1 MVKRMIRYYNFYKHK
16 GNRKVGELK
25 PYTVHHNRRTCYVLI
40 ANSFSA
46 HAFVLTALSLPL
58 FPKVEWRSAHSS
70 VRAKNNL
77 KKQNKKK
84 HAGYYFEFSAAP
96 MYQLSKYKII
106 TFSWFLQIYNMYQ
119 QHLLLEFRL
128 SEFRNSNRWASLF
141 QDEPFFT
148 QKSIKKMKNKISDFK
163 KYKKQGNKISFVAKV

>member
-25 PYTVHHNRRTCYVLI
+25 PYTVHHSRRTCYVLI
-40 ANSFSA
+40 ANSYLGPRFRFDSTLSTSFSQGRMEIS
-46 HAFVLTALSLPL
+46 AFQRES
-58 FPKVEWRSAHSS
+58 EEQ
-70 VRAKNNL
+70 L
-77 KKQNKKK
+77 KKKTKKK
-84 HAGYYFEFSAAP
+84 HAGYFEFSAAP